1 MAIIKYTLV
10 NGQTPSGITDRGYW
24 QHPRDETV
32 IGIGSGVGTDISKD
46 DLNTYV
52 KSLKSITNIRHIEY
66 DGSTPVE
73 LVNREPTDAEI
84 ESQIDAWCSAR
95 GIS

>member
-24 QHPRDETV
+24 HNPTDETF
-32 IGIGSGVGTDISKD
+32 IGIGSGVGTEISKA
-46 DLNTYV
+46 DLKTYV
-52 KSLKSITNIRHIEY
+52 KSLKSIVAMRHIEY

>member
-24 QHPRDETV
+24 QHPTAETF
-32 IGIGSGVGTDISKD
+32 IGIGSGVGTEISKD
-46 DLNTYV
+46 DLKTYV